1 LSIIFN
7 FLNFIEVIRNT
18 FSRNQNGSIRRKN
31 QQESD
36 FEQTTEINQY
46 TSSQLQQQQQQVTQV
61 NKKKKETKDS
71 FGLLFN
77 IFL

>member
-46 TSSQLQQQQQQVTQV
+46 TSSQLQQQQQVTQV

>member
-1 LSIIFN
+1 MSIIFN

-46 TSSQLQQQQQQVTQV
+46 TSSQLQQQQQVTQV

>member
-1 LSIIFN
+1 MSIIFN

-46 TSSQLQQQQQQVTQV
+46 TSSQLQQQQVTQV